1 MMNEKFS
8 ENAQKVIFKFKNI
21 IDNLKS
27 GKSKYYISNNRCAS
41 WKTGCKDTLDPRPPF
56 HGSSIF

>member
-27 GKSKYYISNNRCAS
+27 GKSRKLVVKI
-41 WKTGCKDTLDPRPPF
+41 L
-56 HGSSIF
+56 